1 MENIMTKNKITINS
15 IINFVHKAMAC
26 NLPVFSRFG
35 ADFGFDIENE
45 KNMITFLIKTN
56 KIEIFTENN
65 GFVVVQNSLTGRD
78 ELDLKALELDIKDY
92 NEEKAL
98 KTFNNFFSNTVDKPT
113 TVDDLNDDDE

>member
-1 MENIMTKNKITINS
+1 MTKNKITINS

-45 KNMITFLIKTN
+45 ENMITFLIKTN

-65 GFVVVQNSLTGRD
+65 GFVVVQNTLTGRD

-92 NEEKAL
+92 NEKKAL

-113 TVDDLNDDDE
+113 SVDDLNDDDE